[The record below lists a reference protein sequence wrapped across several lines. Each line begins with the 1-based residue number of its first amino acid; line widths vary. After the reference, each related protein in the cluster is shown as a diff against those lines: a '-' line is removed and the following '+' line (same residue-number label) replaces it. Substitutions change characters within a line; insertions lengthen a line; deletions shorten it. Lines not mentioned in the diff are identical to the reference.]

1 MGISVS
7 SFFTRDA
14 RPDDAASLWALQQA
28 AYSPLARVLPSRP
41 TALDESEAYLRQR
54 LEHVPCQVVVHVG
67 GELVA
72 AGRIEGVAP
81 LGELKRI
88 AVHPARQSLGL
99 GRMLVL
105 ALEEKARQLEFVR
118 LRAGTRRRLPG
129 NVAFYERLGYQLVA
143 VEPYPAGIDDETVWL
158 EKRLLARQ
166 GEASSSN
173 ANGGEPS
180 T

>member
-1 MGISVS
+1 MS
-7 SFFTRDA
+7 SFFIRDA
-14 RPDDAASLWALQQA
+14 LPDDAASLWALQQA
-28 AYSPLARVLPSRP
+28 AYSPLASFLPSRP
-41 TALDESEAYLRQR
+41 TALDENEAFLRHR
-54 LEHVPCQVVVHVG
+54 LELVPCQVVVRVG

-88 AVHPARQSLGL
+88 AVHPDRQSLGL
-99 GRMLVL
+99 GRKLVL
-105 ALEEKARQLEFVR
+105 ALEDKARQLGFVR

-129 NVAFYERLGYQLVA
+129 NVAFYERLGYRIVA

-166 GEASSSN
+166 EQGTSE
-173 ANGGEPS
+173 
-180 T
+180 